1 MHTVKKLTGFI
12 LLNIVLMVAIIATGH
27 LVSYLI
33 GMV

>member
-1 MHTVKKLTGFI
+1 MHTARTVTRFI
-12 LLNIVLMVAIIATGH
+12 LLSVVLTVAIIATGH